1 MEEEGDLL
9 FLDDAD
15 TLGTGLV
22 TEALQ
27 FAAASVDPSV
37 RPSAPP
43 TAAALML
50 ASDAPEPSR

>member
-1 MEEEGDLL
+1 MEEEGVL
-9 FLDDAD
+9 FLDDTD

-22 TEALQ
+22 TEASQ

-37 RPSAPP
+37 RPSDPP

-50 ASDAPEPSR
+50 AFDAPEPSR